1 MRHRYL
7 ILASVLGL
15 AFAVPSL
22 AQTTYSCFLNA
33 TNEVPA
39 NASPALGSCVVV
51 LNAAGTQ
58 VSITCQFVNLIGT
71 YTASHLHGAAGPG
84 VNAGVQIGFV
94 GVPAGWIFANAN
106 HDGSLTNF
114 VSAITPAQVAMLNN
128 GTMYANVHSN
138 QFPGGEI
145 RGQLASPG
153 PTATSKSTWSRVK
166 ALYR

>member
-15 AFAVPSL
+15 AFAAPAM
-22 AQTTYSCFLNA
+22 AQTTYSCFLNG

-39 NASPALGSCVVV
+39 NASPAAGSCVVQ
-51 LNAAGTQ
+51 LNAAQTQ
-58 VSITCQFVNLIGT
+58 VSITCQFVNLLGV
-71 YTASHLHGAAGPG
+71 YTASHLHGPAGPG

-94 GVPAGWIFANAN
+94 SPAAPWVFANAN
-106 HDGSLTNF
+106 HDGTLTNF
-114 VSAITPAQVAMLNN
+114 LAPISIAQVAMLNN

-145 RGQLASPG
+145 RGQLALPG
-153 PTATSKSTWSRVK
+153 PTGTAKSTWSRVK
-166 ALYR
+166 SLYR